1 MFNIAERTDDAL
13 LQRNPADT
21 CCGYLCCRRQQSLR
35 TGVLW
40 TCAGIILESIWHIT
54 ISVLRPGW
62 EWQSTAVTV
71 IAFVCQ
77 DIVRLAA
84 LVCSSLAI
92 LAIKKHTKK
101 DSAESDSPETV
112 ISRLGLLFKFLVA
125 LICFELLEMTVK
137 FYEVATVCDAP
148 YVSEARR
155 KRWNA
160 SHHRE
165 MTPAELSAAQS
176 RCRLISD
183 IYDYFWAIITIA
195 LLVYLTWIV
204 HSYKRSIHGPGK
216 FEPMAGGSQPET

>member
-1 MFNIAERTDDAL
+1 
-13 LQRNPADT
+13 
-21 CCGYLCCRRQQSLR
+21 
-35 TGVLW
+35 
-40 TCAGIILESIWHIT
+40 
-54 ISVLRPGW
+54 
-62 EWQSTAVTV
+62 
-71 IAFVCQ
+71 
-77 DIVRLAA
+77 
-84 LVCSSLAI
+84 
-92 LAIKKHTKK
+92 
-101 DSAESDSPETV
+101 
-112 ISRLGLLFKFLVA
+112 
-125 LICFELLEMTVK
+125 MTVK

-216 FEPMAGGSQPET
+216 FEPMAGGKPAWRHRFSNFT